1 MLEEAWGARKV
12 VDKIMAE
19 VIRTLALK
27 SRKNT
32 HISVLVKKIIF
43 FYIFLLLGPKYEGPE
58 KKPSFL
64 GILKV
69 GEKQCT

>member
-32 HISVLVKKIIF
+32 QISVLVKKNN
-43 FYIFLLLGPKYEGPE
+43 IFLHI
-58 KKPSFL
+58 PSTWAN
-64 GILKV
+64 I
-69 GEKQCT
+69 

>member
-32 HISVLVKKIIF
+32 QISV
-43 FYIFLLLGPKYEGPE
+43 IFLLLGPKYEGPE
-58 KKPSFL
+58 KKTQLP
-64 GILKV
+64 GYPQR
-69 GEKQCT
+69 G